1 MGGLFS
7 FRREQ
12 DMDPRRELA
21 KRLARLGMHLEGDRL
36 DHAERIVH
44 LHAPHHGSLTDLVL
58 MTICVEAYR
67 KSDVD
72 LPAWV

>member
-1 MGGLFS
+1 
-7 FRREQ
+7 
-12 DMDPRRELA
+12 MDARRELA
-21 KRLARLGMHLEGDRL
+21 KRLARMGMHFEGERL
-36 DHAERIVH
+36 DHAERIVQAH
-44 LHAPHHGSLTDLVL
+44 VPHHASLTDLVL

>member
-1 MGGLFS
+1 MHFEG
-7 FRREQ
+7 E
-12 DMDPRRELA
+12 
-21 KRLARLGMHLEGDRL
+21 RLE
-36 DHAERIVH
+36 HAERIVH

-67 KSDVD
+67 SSDVD

>member
-1 MGGLFS
+1 
-7 FRREQ
+7 
-12 DMDPRRELA
+12 MDARRELGRRLA
-21 KRLARLGMHLEGDRL
+21 KRGMHFEGERL

-44 LHAPHHGSLTDLVL
+44 LHTANHLSLSDLVL

-67 KSDVD
+67 KGDVD

>member
-1 MGGLFS
+1 
-7 FRREQ
+7 
-12 DMDPRRELA
+12 MDPRRELA
-21 KRLARLGMHLEGDRL
+21 RRLARLGMPFEGERL
-36 DHAERIVH
+36 DHAELIVQAH
-44 LHAPHHGSLTDLVL
+44 VPHHASLTDLFL

>member
-1 MGGLFS
+1 
-7 FRREQ
+7 
-12 DMDPRRELA
+12 MDPRRELA
-21 KRLARLGMHLEGDRL
+21 RRLSRLGMHFEGERL

-44 LHAPHHGSLTDLVL
+44 LHVPHHASLSDLVL

-67 KSDVD
+67 KTDVD

>member
-1 MGGLFS
+1 
-7 FRREQ
+7 
-12 DMDPRRELA
+12 
-21 KRLARLGMHLEGDRL
+21 MHFEGERL

-44 LHAPHHGSLTDLVL
+44 LHTANHLSLSDLVL

-67 KSDVD
+67 KGDVD

>member
-1 MGGLFS
+1 M
-7 FRREQ
+7 ET
-12 DMDPRRELA
+12 RRELA
-21 KRLARLGMHLEGDRL
+21 RRLARLGMHFEGERL

-44 LHAPHHGSLTDLVL
+44 AHASHHASLSDLVL